1 MANNVKIN
9 GTTYSGVSKVELE
22 NADSAGTYIEF
33 TAGGGG
39 IEGGY
44 NITFK
49 VDGND
54 WYFASIVQGDYL
66 EKPANPTKAG
76 YYFQGWGTTPDATTF
91 VQFPVTPSA
100 DTTYYAIF
108 VQAQVATVT
117 GLGNSDP
124 ATVTFTRDANFP
136 TTFETWTDGN
146 NNVFVKIPTMYRKVL
161 ASSNG
166 QITSF
171 AIATGKVDEHY
182 EVYPIFKDG
191 NNILPYVCI
200 GVYCYSDTTYA
211 SSSVSGDAVVAIGD
225 ARTMARAVGTGYQQY
240 DLHFQKLFQDL
251 ALVISQ
257 TVNFN
262 TGTTIENY
270 MGIHNLDGYIW
281 VDGIAGTGSAW
292 VASDD
297 PTKYADSPTSST
309 DGYYQLG
316 YAQPTTSSSEI
327 QALGYDTN
335 HPFVNYPKT
344 VTSNSSYNTYY
355 CDGYYYNS
363 GSHPVYSNVGR
374 AYAYGGLWL
383 CYASRSWTDTSRAR
397 LCYRPLAA

>member
-1 MANNVKIN
+1 MSVSVKVN
-9 GTTYSGVSKVELE
+9 GTTYSGVNKVQLE
-22 NADSAGTYIEF
+22 DATTPGTFIDF
-33 TAGGGG
+33 SNGGGG

-49 VDGND
+49 VDGED
-54 WYFASIVQGDYL
+54 WCFVSVAQGEYL
-66 EKPANPTKAG
+66 ERPASPTKAG
-76 YYFQGWGTTPDATTF
+76 YQFQGWGTTPDATTF
-91 VQFPVTPSA
+91 VQFPVIPSA

-108 VQAQVATVT
+108 IQAQVATVT

-124 ATVTFTRDANFP
+124 ATVTFTRDAGFP
-136 TTFETWTDGN
+136 TTFETWTDTHN
-146 NNVFVKIPTMYRKVL
+146 NQFIKIPTMYRKVL

-182 EVYPIFKDG
+182 EVYPIFKSG
-191 NNILPYVCI
+191 NDILPYVCI

-211 SSSVSGDAVVAIGD
+211 SSSVSGSASVTIGN

-270 MGIHNLDGYIW
+270 MGIHNLDGSIW
-281 VDGIAGTGSAW
+281 VDGIAGTGSVW

-309 DGYYQLG
+309 DGYYQLS

-335 HPFVNYPKT
+335 HSFVNYPKT
-344 VTSNSSYNTYY
+344 VTSNGSYNTYY
-355 CDGYYYNS
+355 CDGYYYGS
-363 GSHPVYSNVGR
+363 GNRPVISRVGD
-374 AYAYGGLWL
+374 ANANNGLWY
-383 CYASRSWTDTSRAR
+383 CDATYTWTHTNRAR